1 MTFITIIKK
10 KSLKMKILLFKLT
23 KLFRFSNRKSYI
35 IYIGNV
41 PLILKQET
49 YIQYFAYCYAKKIKY
64 KQNNKNKQQTTLFI
78 MYFHHI
84 VHSESF

>member
-23 KLFRFSNRKSYI
+23 KLFRFLNRKSYI
-35 IYIGNV
+35 IFIGNV

-49 YIQYFAYCYAKKIKY
+49 YIQYFAYCYAKKNINKIIK
-64 KQNNKNKQQTTLFI
+64 KNQQTTLSI
-78 MYFHHI
+78 AYFHH
-84 VHSESF
+84 SSQ

>member
-1 MTFITIIKK
+1 MTFITIIKKK

-49 YIQYFAYCYAKKIKY
+49 YIQYFAYCYAKK
-64 KQNNKNKQQTTLFI
+64 NKI
-78 MYFHHI
+78 
-84 VHSESF
+84 